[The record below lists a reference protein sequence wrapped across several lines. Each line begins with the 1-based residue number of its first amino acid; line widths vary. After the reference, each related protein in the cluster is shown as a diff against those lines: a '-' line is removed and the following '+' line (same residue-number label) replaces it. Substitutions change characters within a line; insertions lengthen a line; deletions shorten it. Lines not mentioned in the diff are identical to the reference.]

1 MNCKEMTEIILIVTA
16 EKNRMPISVTLAGV
30 EGHFDWVACPVT
42 MITLLKSSVN
52 ITRSGVYTKYYFMVP
67 PVSY

>member
-1 MNCKEMTEIILIVTA
+1 MTEIILIVTA

-52 ITRSGVYTKYYFMVP
+52 ITTSGVYTKYYFMVP